1 MGKHTEGMDP
11 PLLPCPFCGSADVE
25 PAELCFHEPDGTPF
39 SNHAVICDGCGALV
53 EGVAWKAEGTG
64 EPGFPTLAEAVAAWN
79 LRGGKPGGRLDG

>member
-1 MGKHTEGMDP
+1 MGTHTEGMDP

-25 PAELCFHEPDGTPF
+25 PAELCFLGCVK
-39 SNHAVICDGCGALV
+39 HAVVCDGCGALV
-53 EGVAWKAEGTG
+53 EGVAWKAKGTG

>member
-1 MGKHTEGMDP
+1 MGAHTEAMAT

-25 PAELCFHEPDGTPF
+25 PAELCFPGRVK
-39 SNHAVICDGCGALV
+39 HAVVCDGCGALV
-53 EGVAWKAEGTG
+53 EGVAWKAKGTG